1 MIGQSSRWLGAQ
13 KEYVSHNVL
22 VLIYHFV
29 LSIKYRRVVID
40 KHVDEI
46 IAATR
51 EHWYLVPMLIES

>member
-1 MIGQSSRWLGAQ
+1 MAGRRRNQYA
-13 KEYVSHNVL
+13 SHNVL